1 MSTEKIT
8 EPSVEKMAEVV
19 EAFGWDYA
27 EDDIGSWFVYWN
39 HLNGDMPDWAENLT
53 SCECLEDV
61 YDMYIESLVLPE
73 LDYDKIKELAN
84 HQTCIDDG
92 VLSFSRA
99 TIIQMCDQL
108 EELAA
113 IKASFRKYKND
124 AQAENKLLRD
134 AKKELDFTKDTLVQ
148 WLGENKWG
156 WSADDVLEIIKHTH
170 FDEIELRKAITAKA
184 LKDNNG

>member
-39 HLNGDMPDWAENLT
+39 HLSGDMPDWAENLT

-84 HQTCIDDG
+84 HQTCMDNGFI
-92 VLSFSRA
+92 SFSRA
-99 TIIQMCDQL
+99 TIIQICVDKNT
-108 EELAA
+108 AA
-113 IKASFRKYKND
+113 RK
-124 AQAENKLLRD
+124 ENKLLREALEKYGRHLGD
-134 AKKELDFTKDTLVQ
+134 CVQ
-148 WLGENKWG
+148 AMGG
-156 WSADDVLEIIKHTH
+156 IGPSACECG
-170 FDEIELRKAITAKA
+170 FYKA
-184 LKDNNG
+184 LNKKGGK